1 MKNQEIIQMKDY
13 QKINSRKK
21 DNKTIP
27 NLKLRKRK
35 INTNKKLINPVKL
48 KLRIRKDKINRKVN
62 RKRIFYKGTK
72 RMMKN
77 Q

>member
-1 MKNQEIIQMKDY
+1 MKDY